1 MQSFCPASLY
11 LALVHYPVTDK
22 NGAVVASAVTNL
34 DIHDMARAAKTY
46 GAAAF
51 YVVTPVADQKKLAE
65 RIISHWTRGAGSVYN
80 PDRQEALSLVRLADD
95 LDQAAEAAG
104 VEAGQRPLLAA
115 TDARHR
121 PDGIREERVRELLE
135 EGKPVMLVLGT
146 AWGLAEEIIKG
157 ADLVLAPLAGPG
169 DYNHLSVRSAAAIYL
184 DRIRA
189 RK

>member
-1 MQSFCPASLY
+1 MQSLRPGKLY

-22 NGAVVASAVTNL
+22 NGAKVASAVTNL

-51 YVVTPVADQKKLAE
+51 YVVTPVTDQKKLAE

-80 PDRQEALSLVRLADD
+80 PDRREALSLVRLADD
-95 LDQAAEAAG
+95 LAEAADAAA
-104 VEAGQRPLLAA
+104 EDAGQRPLLAA
-115 TDARHR
+115 TDARPR
-121 PDGIREERVRELLE
+121 PNTVPEERVRELLE

-146 AWGLAEEIIKG
+146 AWGLAEEIMDG
-157 ADLVLAPLAGPG
+157 ADLVLAPLLGPV

-184 DRIRA
+184 DRIQA